1 MKLRPAAAT
10 FALLLAAACS
20 HAPQPVTHKSEPAN
34 TAATA
39 GPKKAPAA
47 AAPVPHSSE
56 AEPKAAAATT
66 STSAAA
72 APAGAAPSAA
82 AMPAAAAS
90 SPQPISPL
98 PPLAGNGS
106 GPAAAGTSNAA
117 GVGAAGVA
125 AGTAAPAAAAK
136 PSGTPAGAAA
146 AGGAAAVRIPGPAA
160 AGEAPRLAAGDPSL
174 IVVDQPDYDPSS
186 QLTLAQAAK
195 AERERKAEAVPPRI
209 VINNKT
215 LHRYAKGGQLTVA
228 EAKKKKDAASA
239 PAGAAAGHGAGIAA
253 GAAAPRPA
261 PGSAAGGPAP
271 GAMGGAGSA
280 ERERD
285 ERYWR
290 GRALDIRERWRKAA
304 DRIKVLEQDVSEWRR
319 RFYAQDDPWVRDGQ
333 IKPAW
338 DRALVELRES
348 RAAVVAAKKELA
360 DFQEEGRIAGALPGW
375 LREGIDLEPKEEP
388 PVDPTQAIET
398 PIYKEPG
405 PRR

>member
-10 FALLLAAACS
+10 FALLLAAGCS
-20 HAPQPVTHKSEPAN
+20 HAPQPVTHRAEPAN

-47 AAPVPHSSE
+47 AAAPVAHSSE
-56 AEPKAAAATT
+56 AEPKAAAAT

-82 AMPAAAAS
+82 AMPAAAAAS
-90 SPQPISPL
+90 LPKAISPL

-106 GPAAAGTSNAA
+106 GPAAAGASNAA
-117 GVGAAGVA
+117 GVGAAG
-125 AGTAAPAAAAK
+125 TAAPGAAAAK
-136 PSGTPAGAAA
+136 PSGTPAGSTA

-160 AGEAPRLAAGDPSL
+160 AGEAPRPAAGDPSL
-174 IVVDQPDYDPSS
+174 VVVDQPDYDPSS

-195 AERERKAEAVPPRI
+195 AERERRAEAVPPRI

-239 PAGAAAGHGAGIAA
+239 PAGAAAGHGAGGA

-261 PGSAAGGPAP
+261 TGRAAGGPAP
-271 GAMGGAGSA
+271 GATGGAGSA
-280 ERERD
+280 EREHD

-348 RAAVVAAKKELA
+348 RAAVVAAKQELA